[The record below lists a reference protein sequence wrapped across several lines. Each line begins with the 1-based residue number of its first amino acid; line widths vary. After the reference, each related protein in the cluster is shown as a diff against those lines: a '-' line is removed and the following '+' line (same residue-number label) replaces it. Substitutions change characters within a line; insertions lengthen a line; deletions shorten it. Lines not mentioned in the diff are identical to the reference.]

1 MKRNKFLSFLGLSS
15 LSILFSDSMQAQ
27 LPPPEELFF
36 KDDGK
41 IPNSKF
47 PLMVYRNAFAERGTE
62 GAAWLEQ
69 KFASNNWTNSW
80 RNGIYPFHH
89 YHSTSHEVLGIYS
102 GSALLHLGGEQGQKV
117 EVRAGDILVIPAGVG
132 HKNLG
137 SDNLGVVGAYPDGR
151 SWDINKGLPGER
163 PQTDRNIAALPIPDN
178 DPIWG
183 NGKGL
188 KKIWLG

>member
-1 MKRNKFLSFLGLSS
+1 MKRKKFLSYLGLSS
-15 LSILFSDSMQAQ
+15 LSVMISDSMQAQ
-27 LPPPEELFF
+27 LPSPEEFLF

-47 PLMVYRNAFAERGTE
+47 PLIVYRNAFSERGTE

-69 KFASNNWTNSW
+69 KFGSNNWSNSW

-89 YHSTSHEVLGIYS
+89 YHSISHEVLGIYS

-117 EVRAGDILVIPAGVG
+117 KVQAGDILVIPAGVG

-137 SDNLGVVGAYPDGR
+137 SENLGVVGAYPDGR
-151 SWDINKGLPGER
+151 NWDINKGLPGER
-163 PQTDRNIAALPIPDN
+163 PHTDRNIAALPIPDH
-178 DPIWG
+178 DPLWG
-183 NGKGL
+183 NENGL
-188 KKIWLG
+188 RKIWLG